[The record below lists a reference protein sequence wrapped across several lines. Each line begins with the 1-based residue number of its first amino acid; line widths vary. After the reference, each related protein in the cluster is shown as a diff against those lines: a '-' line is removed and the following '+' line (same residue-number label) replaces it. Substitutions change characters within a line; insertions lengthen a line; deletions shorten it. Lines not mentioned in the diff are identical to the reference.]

1 MRSLSQSS
9 VPLCYSLH
17 FTISSSQSF
26 SLNMNEPID
35 KEPDELET
43 IKEELRLYGD
53 EAVSD
58 SDSGWD
64 LGREETL

>member
-1 MRSLSQSS
+1 MKQ
-9 VPLCYSLH
+9 
-17 FTISSSQSF
+17 
-26 SLNMNEPID
+26 
-35 KEPDELET
+35 KEPEDKQPDDLET